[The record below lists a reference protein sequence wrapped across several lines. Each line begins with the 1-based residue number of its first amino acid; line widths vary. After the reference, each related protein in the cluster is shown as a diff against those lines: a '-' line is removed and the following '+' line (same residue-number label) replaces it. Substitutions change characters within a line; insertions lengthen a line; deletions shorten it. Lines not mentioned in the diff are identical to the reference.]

1 MFLSL
6 SIDSDDDAKHSFFA
20 AADEEWGWGDE
31 PDESD
36 VELANSSAGGSDA
49 KEDDDLALAIAMSLS
64 ESQGETRKQT
74 PLTNLGSSPALA
86 NNATAAQS
94 VRTTVSSPEMTPQ
107 QPSRKAKKS
116 PKPEPKKNVVREP
129 AQPVPPP
136 PSSGDSIQDLLGQ
149 MQQGSGQVITSFG
162 QVPKAAPKPKVVQ
175 KKQSSDDLFASMGLS
190 SFPQTKATTNTPS
203 APASG
208 GWTQQASAP
217 AGESK
222 AGAET
227 NLGDSLEDSWHD
239 DGSWGD
245 GDLDD
250 LLDD

>member
-1 MFLSL
+1 MMTLTTSC
-6 SIDSDDDAKHSFFA
+6 HP
-20 AADEEWGWGDE
+20 ADEEWGWGDE

-74 PLTNLGSSPALA
+74 SLNNLGSSHALA
-86 NNATAAQS
+86 NNAAVAQS
-94 VRTTVSSPEMTPQ
+94 VSTAISSPEISHKQSSLM
-107 QPSRKAKKS
+107 AKKS
-116 PKPEPKKNVVREP
+116 PKPEPKKKVAREP

-162 QVPKAAPKPKVVQ
+162 QVAKAAPKPKAVQ

-190 SFPQTKATTNTPS
+190 SFPQAKATSNTPS

-208 GWTQQASAP
+208 TGGWAQQASAS

-222 AGAET
+222 AEAET
-227 NLGDSLEDSWHD
+227 NQANNSLEDSWND
-239 DGSWGD
+239 EGSWGD